1 MPALDDIL
9 QQKMEVLESK
19 HQHRVL
25 CVTDRQDG
33 VVVMRGGKSL
43 ISFSCNDYLGL
54 SHHPKVIAAAKTAL
68 EQYGTGAGASR
79 LVTGNHPLYDELEAA
94 LAAYKGT
101 EAACIF
107 GSGYLANLGTMP
119 ALVGKGDL
127 ILADKFVH
135 ACMIDAARLSG
146 ATVMR
151 FAHNNFEHCRM
162 LLEAN
167 RIEHQNCLILTET
180 VFSMDGDRAPIR
192 GLKTLVNASD
202 SWLMTDDAHGLGV
215 LSSPSPLVGEGGEGG
230 LSPTSH
236 TRKDSP
242 LPNPPPQGGRGLI
255 EMGTLSKATGSYGG
269 YVCGSKTLVEYL
281 KTAARTL
288 IYSTA
293 LPPANIAA
301 SLAAIQIMQ
310 SEPEL
315 VAKPLQ
321 HAKYFTQLVGLPE
334 AQSAIVP
341 VILKDN
347 DKVLAASALLE
358 EKGFLVAA
366 IRPPTVP
373 ENTARLR
380 FAFSAL
386 HTREQIEAVA
396 DIIKAQGWL

>member
-1 MPALDDIL
+1 
-9 QQKMEVLESK
+9 
-19 HQHRVL
+19 
-25 CVTDRQDG
+25 
-33 VVVMRGGKSL
+33 
-43 ISFSCNDYLGL
+43 
-54 SHHPKVIAAAKTAL
+54 
-68 EQYGTGAGASR
+68 
-79 LVTGNHPLYDELEAA
+79 
-94 LAAYKGT
+94 
-101 EAACIF
+101 
-107 GSGYLANLGTMP
+107 
-119 ALVGKGDL
+119 
-127 ILADKFVH
+127 
-135 ACMIDAARLSG
+135 
-146 ATVMR
+146 
-151 FAHNNFEHCRM
+151 
-162 LLEAN
+162 
-167 RIEHQNCLILTET
+167 
-180 VFSMDGDRAPIR
+180 
-192 GLKTLVNASD
+192 
-202 SWLMTDDAHGLGV
+202 
-215 LSSPSPLVGEGGEGG
+215 
-230 LSPTSH
+230 
-236 TRKDSP
+236 
-242 LPNPPPQGGRGLI
+242 
-255 EMGTLSKATGSYGG
+255 MGTLSKATGSYGG